1 MMISIMTVKKILKEE
16 KVMKINKKIKCLH
29 CQNVVEEN
37 GKCEC
42 GIVILSNNIIVE
54 GKLGIDY
61 EDMSAILLNE

>member
-1 MMISIMTVKKILKEE
+1 
-16 KVMKINKKIKCLH
+16 MKINKKIKCLH